1 MYEKIS
7 FIAFVTLLGLTA
19 NFWAGKEDHHII
31 QEVAKNELTV
41 GQVLKAKD
49 ETVLTLTGKIVRK
62 TKAEHYELK
71 DHTGTINIEVD
82 AHRYKLTD
90 IDVVKVEISP

>member
-7 FIAFVTLLGLTA
+7 FIAFVTLLGLIA
-19 NFWAGKEDHHII
+19 NFWAGKEDHLII
-31 QEVAKNELTV
+31 QKVTKNKLTV

-49 ETVLTLTGKIVRK
+49 EIVLTLTGKIVRK

-82 AHRYKLTD
+82 THNYKPTD
-90 IDVVKVEISP
+90 IDVVKFEILS